1 MSYEMEKAIEMG
13 APLSE
18 ILKLA
23 GIDPDEWVWEDG
35 EEQSSLFLLAGR
47 ARPTR
52 PEKLYHRRPQFV
64 NRQIAQNF

>member
-23 GIDPDEWVWEDG
+23 EIDPDEWVWEDG
-35 EEQSSLFLLAGR
+35 EE
-47 ARPTR
+47 
-52 PEKLYHRRPQFV
+52 
-64 NRQIAQNF
+64 